1 MAKRISPTAIGIFV
15 VGSFALVI
23 AAIVVVGSGS
33 LFKKPIRFVCMFQG
47 SVNGLKIGAP
57 VKFKGVQI
65 GTVEEIKLALSPSE
79 GVERAG
85 ITDLRLPVI
94 IGIERS
100 IITQRGGTGEA
111 LSQPGFEDMMARGM
125 RAQLDTESLLTG
137 LLFVDLD
144 LHPNAPLNLAIVP
157 GSGNLREIP
166 TVPTDLEAIQK
177 QATDALAK
185 LDHIDFNGLVTSITN
200 AANSI
205 NQLTSS
211 PDLKATLASL
221 KETVP
226 NLDRTITSLRGAL
239 DNANQR
245 ITPLVASLQKSS
257 DEANATMKDTRE
269 ALLEVRSTLEPD
281 SPLSVNLN
289 TALDQLADTTRSI
302 GELTDYLQRNPGALV
317 RGKYVPE
324 KDRRE

>member
-1 MAKRISPTAIGIFV
+1 MFV

-33 LFKKPIRFVCMFQG
+33 LFKKPLRFVCMFQG
-47 SVNGLKIGAP
+47 NVNGLRIGAP

-79 GVERAG
+79 GEVRPDLKE
-85 ITDLRLPVI
+85 LRLPVI

-100 IITQRGGTGEA
+100 MITQRGGTGHA
-111 LSQPGFEDMMARGM
+111 LSQPGLEDLVARGM

-144 LHPNAPLNLAIVP
+144 LHPNAPLNLALIP
-157 GSGNLREIP
+157 GSGNSREIP
-166 TVPTDLEAIQK
+166 TVQTNLEQIQK

-185 LDHIDFNGLVTSITN
+185 LDRIDLNKMVASITN
-200 AANSI
+200 AADSI
-205 NQLTSS
+205 NQLTGST
-211 PDLKATLASL
+211 DLKDTLASL
-221 KETVP
+221 KQTVP
-226 NLDRTITSLRGAL
+226 NLNRTITSLRAAL
-239 DNANQR
+239 DNVNAR
-245 ITPLVASLQKSS
+245 ITPLVESLQRSS

-269 ALLEVRSTLEPD
+269 ALLEVRSNLAPD

-289 TALDQLADTTRSI
+289 AALDQLADTTRSI
-302 GELTDYLQRNPGALV
+302 EELTDYLQRNPAALV

-324 KDRRE
+324 KDR

>member
-57 VKFKGVQI
+57 DKFKGVQI

-289 TALDQLADTTRSI
+289 TALDQLADTTRSS

>member
-1 MAKRISPTAIGIFV
+1 MTKRISPTAIGIFV
-15 VGSFALVI
+15 VGSFVLVI

-33 LFKKPIRFVCMFQG
+33 LFKKPLRFVCMFQG
-47 SVNGLKIGAP
+47 NVNGLKLGAP

-65 GTVEEIKLALSPSE
+65 GTVEEIKLALTPSE
-79 GVERAG
+79 GRLRPDVR
-85 ITDLRLPVI
+85 DVRLPVI
-94 IGIERS
+94 VGIERS
-100 IITQRGGTGEA
+100 MIMERGGTGAA
-111 LSQPGFEDMMARGM
+111 LSKGGFEDWMARGL
-125 RAQLDTESLLTG
+125 RAQLNTESLLTG

-144 LHPNAPLNLAIVP
+144 LHPDAPLNLAIVL
-157 GSGNLREIP
+157 GSGDLREIP
-166 TVPTDLEAIQK
+166 TVPTDLEQIQK
-177 QATDALAK
+177 QATDALVK
-185 LDHIDFNGLVTSITN
+185 LDHIDFNGLVASITK

-211 PDLKATLASL
+211 PDLKDTLASV
-221 KETVP
+221 KKTVP
-226 NLDRTITSLRGAL
+226 NLDRAITSLRTAL

-269 ALLEVRSTLEPD
+269 VLLAVRSSLDPD

-302 GELTDYLQRNPGALV
+302 GELTDYLQRNPAALI

-324 KDRRE
+324 KDR